1 MDSEKKW
8 LKNKAM
14 IIMLA
19 VIIIAAS
26 LILPGLNN
34 GLVGRTYTIDSPDIG
49 EPINIALVTDLH
61 SCDYGNGQQELIA
74 EIDSQKPDFIALSGD
89 IFDDVLD
96 NANTEA
102 FISSIAGRY
111 PCYYVTGNHE
121 YYNGTA
127 AFRKKMGILEKYDI
141 PILSG
146 SCETI
151 TINGEPLN
159 ICGVDDPYDRKFAG
173 ELGYTGMESQLEAA
187 LSAADNGNFTI
198 LLSHRPELFDTY
210 QEHGF
215 DLVLS
220 GHAHGGQWR
229 IPGILNG
236 LYAPDQGLFPD
247 YAGGKYSAGGTTMIV
262 SRGLARESTRI
273 PRIYNPPELVMIEII

>member
-34 GLVGRTYTIDSPDIG
+34 GLVVRNYTIDSPDIG

-102 FISSIAGRY
+102 FIS
-111 PCYYVTGNHE
+111 
-121 YYNGTA
+121 
-127 AFRKKMGILEKYDI
+127 
-141 PILSG
+141 
-146 SCETI
+146 
-151 TINGEPLN
+151 
-159 ICGVDDPYDRKFAG
+159 
-173 ELGYTGMESQLEAA
+173 AA
-187 LSAADNGNFTI
+187 LAPATVESVVKLPDGDRSYRVTVADDQLSLAIGKEGQNARLAAKLTGFKIDIKSNRSA
-198 LLSHRPELFDTY
+198 SE
-210 QEHGF
+210 E
-215 DLVLS
+215 
-220 GHAHGGQWR
+220 
-229 IPGILNG
+229 
-236 LYAPDQGLFPD
+236 
-247 YAGGKYSAGGTTMIV
+247 
-262 SRGLARESTRI
+262 
-273 PRIYNPPELVMIEII
+273 